1 LIDQPGIKGEEV
13 ELFRK
18 LVSVCLFTKSTESSK
33 LQEINPTFDAQ
44 NMPKNANNKISSGFI
59 SFSKTLVSNM
69 LYIRYLTDLLTLGI
83 IYKKL
88 RNILL
93 NY

>member
-59 SFSKTLVSNM
+59 QLFENFSFEYAV
-69 LYIRYLTDLLTLGI
+69 Y
-83 IYKKL
+83 
-88 RNILL
+88 
-93 NY
+93 